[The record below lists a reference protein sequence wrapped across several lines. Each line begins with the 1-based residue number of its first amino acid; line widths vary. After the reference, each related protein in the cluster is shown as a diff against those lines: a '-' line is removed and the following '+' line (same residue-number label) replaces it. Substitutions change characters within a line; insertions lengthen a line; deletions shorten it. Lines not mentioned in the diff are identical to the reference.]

1 MVFIVALTDGV
12 VLILLSSEDRV
23 GMERNLMYKNE
34 RRMERSNVL
43 SVVKKKEGDSRS
55 RGDLHFLYLEERSVV
70 GV

>member
-1 MVFIVALTDGV
+1 VVFIVALTDGV